1 MLGRAG
7 STAIGDRQVS
17 ATAPLGGAVSGAPIR
32 RASGSGATAQ
42 EDTHDSVTPWALV
55 GLLVLYLGWA
65 LLEQHQR
72 IKSQVRPSNV
82 AMNLRN
88 LIAIIL
94 PVILGIALLKIGL
107 AKLHGWFADVPVLGT
122 VTGVAIRIV
131 GMA

>member
-17 ATAPLGGAVSGAPIR
+17 ATAPLGGAVGGAPIR
-32 RASGSGATAQ
+32 SAYGRGATAA
-42 EDTHDSVTPWALV
+42 EDTHDAVTPWALV
-55 GLLVLYLGWA
+55 GLLVVYLAWA

-88 LIAIIL
+88 LVAIIL
-94 PVILGIALLKIGL
+94 PVILGIALLKIAL